1 MKMHLNNIKRIYQD
15 NLVNKSYEIAFLVV
29 IFRFISPP
37 FVYFLS
43 ILKVNPL
50 LISYANL
57 LVVIAALISFVFS
70 ENIIIPILLLVLW
83 QFCDTLDGGVA
94 RHRGMISNYGG
105 FIDQIAGMIM
115 LAFFPIFVS
124 FSVSQHMVDH
134 QINYRL
140 ITYDLTSSNILMFGG
155 LSSLF
160 SIFSR
165 YINYAVRIR
174 FGHDNAETLTSEENI
189 NRILKIL
196 IVNIENIGGLN
207 LMILL
212 ACTILDLLPFYVVI
226 FSAINF
232 LIMLY
237 VLFRALIDYKNFTEY
252 MK

>member
-1 MKMHLNNIKRIYQD
+1 
-15 NLVNKSYEIAFLVV
+15 
-29 IFRFISPP
+29 
-37 FVYFLS
+37 
-43 ILKVNPL
+43 
-50 LISYANL
+50 
-57 LVVIAALISFVFS
+57 
-70 ENIIIPILLLVLW
+70 
-83 QFCDTLDGGVA
+83 
-94 RHRGMISNYGG
+94 MISNYGG

-174 FGHDNAETLTSEENI
+174 FGQDNAETLTSEENI

-237 VLFRALIDYKNFTEY
+237 VLFRALIDYRNFTEY

>member
-1 MKMHLNNIKRIYQD
+1 
-15 NLVNKSYEIAFLVV
+15 
-29 IFRFISPP
+29 
-37 FVYFLS
+37 
-43 ILKVNPL
+43 
-50 LISYANL
+50 
-57 LVVIAALISFVFS
+57 
-70 ENIIIPILLLVLW
+70 
-83 QFCDTLDGGVA
+83 
-94 RHRGMISNYGG
+94 
-105 FIDQIAGMIM
+105 
-115 LAFFPIFVS
+115 
-124 FSVSQHMVDH
+124 
-134 QINYRL
+134 
-140 ITYDLTSSNILMFGG
+140 MFGG